1 MESAVTVTQAQEAS
15 QTIVYAVVAYRADNS
30 KVDLEYGPDR
40 DEMARRLPHYRSM
53 GYIEARVVVML
64 STSETRLR
72 GFKFGG
78 KK

>member
-1 MESAVTVTQAQEAS
+1 MTVTPVQEAS

-30 KVDLEYGPDR
+30 NVDLEYGPDR

-53 GYIEARVVVML
+53 GYIEARVVML
-64 STSETRLR
+64 SASETRLR